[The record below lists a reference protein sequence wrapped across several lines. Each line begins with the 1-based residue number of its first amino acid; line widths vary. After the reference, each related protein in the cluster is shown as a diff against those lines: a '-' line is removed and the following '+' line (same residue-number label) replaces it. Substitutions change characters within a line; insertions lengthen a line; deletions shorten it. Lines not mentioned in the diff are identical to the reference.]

1 VENEEG
7 GRRGPPDRED
17 PVTTELHASADLS
30 PDDRAATVA
39 LADAA
44 FPPEPGDPAGDMAW
58 AAADETAIARDPD
71 GRVAAMVGIVHRD
84 GTLDGAPVRLAG
96 IGGVATWPDL
106 RRRGYARAALE
117 RALEAIDARGPDL
130 TMLICAPAR
139 VPFYASV
146 GFVPFAGTT
155 WTQQAGERV
164 VLDYEPTMIRP
175 GRLPAPAVGELDLCG
190 PPW

>member
-1 VENEEG
+1 
-7 GRRGPPDRED
+7 
-17 PVTTELHASADLS
+17 VTTELHPTAALS
-30 PDDRAATVA
+30 PEDRAATSA

-44 FPPEPGDPAGDMAW
+44 FALAPDDPARGMTW
-58 AAADETAIARDPD
+58 AAAEETAIARDPE

-84 GTLDGAPVRLAG
+84 GMLDGAPVRLAG

-117 RALEAIDARGPDL
+117 RALEAVDARGPDL

-155 WTQQAGERV
+155 WTEQGGERV

-175 GRLPAPAVGELDLCG
+175 GRLPAPADGELDLCG

>member
-1 VENEEG
+1 MI
-7 GRRGPPDRED
+7 
-17 PVTTELHASADLS
+17 TELHRTADLS
-30 PDDRAATVA
+30 PEDRAATAA

-44 FPPEPGDPAGDMAW
+44 FALPPDDPASLMRW
-58 AAADETAIARDPD
+58 SEPDETAIARDPD
-71 GRVAAMVGIVHRD
+71 GGVAAMVVVVHRD
-84 GTLDGAPVRLAG
+84 GLRDGTPVRLAG
-96 IGGVATWPDL
+96 IGGVATWPAL

-117 RALEAIDARGPDL
+117 RALAAIDAQGPDL
-130 TMLICAPAR
+130 TQLICAPAR

-155 WTQQAGERV
+155 WMEQDGERV

-175 GRLPAPAVGELDLCG
+175 GRLPAPADGDLDLCG